1 MFMSITDFQKLVT
14 VSIWMFNNLLLNKSH
29 GNNAVIVQIKLLSI
43 SQIFWDKLT
52 MENYGYEPKSSQSL
66 TS

>member
-1 MFMSITDFQKLVT
+1 MFMSISDFQKVVT

-43 SQIFWDKLT
+43 SQIF
-52 MENYGYEPKSSQSL
+52 
-66 TS
+66 